1 MSEQSNSYHPPSQVT
16 KVLLIEDNP
25 ADARLI
31 KEMILEAKGTELT
44 LDWAGELKTGL
55 EYLSKEEVDLVLLDL
70 SLPDSSGLETLTKVR
85 AQVPELPIIALTGLD
100 DERIAIKAV
109 REGAQD
115 YLIKG
120 EVTSSLLVRAIRYAI
135 ERKRKEEKLFYRAT
149 HDALTNLPNRAM
161 FNDRLTQALAQ
172 AQRNR
177 HKLAVMLVD
186 LDQFKKINDTLGHEV
201 GDKLLLSVGKRLV
214 KVLRRGDTVARM
226 GGDEY
231 LILLPRTNQAE
242 DGGVVAQKILKAVR
256 EPFVIG
262 GHELRV
268 TTSIGIAIYPDSG
281 QDVDTLIK
289 QADMA
294 MYQVKEKG
302 GDNYQWCS
310 LAANLPFSSEQ
321 I

>member
-1 MSEQSNSYHPPSQVT
+1 MT

-25 ADARLI
+25 GDARLI
-31 KEMILEAKGTELT
+31 REMILEARGGKFT
-44 LDWAGELKTGL
+44 LNWANELKTGL
-55 EYLSKEEVDLVLLDL
+55 EYLSKEKFDLVLLDL

-85 AQVPELPIIALTGLD
+85 AQVPERPIIVLTGLD
-100 DERIAIKAV
+100 DERVALKAV

-120 EVTSSLLVRAIRYAI
+120 EVTSSLLARAIRYAI
-135 ERKRKEEKLFYRAT
+135 ERKQKEEKLFYRAT

-186 LDQFKKINDTLGHEV
+186 LDQFKKINDTRGHEV
-201 GDKLLLSVGKRLV
+201 GDKLLLRVGKRLT
-214 KVLRRGDTVARM
+214 KVLRRSDTVARM

-231 LILLPRTNQAE
+231 LILLPKINRE
-242 DGGVVAQKILKAVR
+242 GDEEIVAQKVLKVIQ
-256 EPFVIG
+256 EPFVIN
-262 GHELRV
+262 HQELRI
-268 TTSIGIAIYPDSG
+268 TASMGISVWRDDT
-281 QDVDTLIK
+281 QDADTLIK

-294 MYQVKEKG
+294 MYRIKEKG
-302 GDNYQWCS
+302 GNNYQCY
-310 LAANLPFSSEQ
+310 L
-321 I
+321 

>member
-1 MSEQSNSYHPPSQVT
+1 MSEQSNSYHPLFSLI

-25 ADARLI
+25 GDARLI
-31 KEMILEAKGTELT
+31 REMILEARGGKFT
-44 LDWAGELKTGL
+44 LDRVGELKTGL
-55 EYLSKEEVDLVLLDL
+55 EYLSKEKFDLVLLDL

-85 AQVPELPIIALTGLD
+85 AQVPELPIIILTGLD
-100 DERIAIKAV
+100 DERVALKAV

-120 EVTSSLLVRAIRYAI
+120 EVTSSLLMRAIRYAI
-135 ERKRKEEKLFYRAT
+135 ERKQKEEKLFYRAT

-161 FNDRLTQALAQ
+161 FNDRLTQTLAQ

-186 LDQFKKINDTLGHEV
+186 LDQFKKINDTRGHEV
-201 GDKLLLSVGKRLV
+201 GDKLLLRVGKRLT
-214 KVLRRGDTVARM
+214 KVLRRSDTVARM

-231 LILLPRTNQAE
+231 LILLPKINRE
-242 DGGVVAQKILKAVR
+242 GDGEIVAQKILKVIR
-256 EPFVIG
+256 EPFIIN
-262 GHELRV
+262 HQELRITV
-268 TTSIGIAIYPDSG
+268 SMGISIWQNDN
-281 QDVDTLIK
+281 QDGDTLIK

-302 GDNYQWCS
+302 GNNYQCY
-310 LAANLPFSSEQ
+310 